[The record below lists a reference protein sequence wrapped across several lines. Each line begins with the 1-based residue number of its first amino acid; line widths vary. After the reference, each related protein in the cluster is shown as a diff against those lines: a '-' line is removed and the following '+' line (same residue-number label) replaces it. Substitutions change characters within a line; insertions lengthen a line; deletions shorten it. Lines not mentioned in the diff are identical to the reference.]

1 MSNII
6 RGAVIGYGAAF
17 NMGKFHAEAMQ
28 RTEGIECVAICD
40 IDEERTKSAKA
51 DFTSVSIYN
60 NIDELLAD
68 PGIDLI
74 VNVLPHN
81 LHGSITV
88 QSLEAGKHAIVEKP
102 MCIAIAE
109 ANQMINT
116 AREAGLMLSVHHNRR
131 WDADFWTLRG
141 LVKSGVIGRVFS
153 VEMWGG
159 GYGKPDSNWWR
170 SVKAISGGAF
180 YDWGAHYLDWLL
192 NIIEE
197 KMINITGFYQPNL
210 VWHDITNEDHVQAII
225 RFANNAIAN
234 VQMSSIAKLGAPVWK
249 LLGSHGAIVSEG
261 NQFKVIVE
269 VEGQP
274 EQQMVDFHGRP
285 GPSYYENIVAHLNNG
300 EPLIVTPESAR
311 RVVAVMDLAEK
322 SSKTHQAETL
332 PYEFEI

>member
-6 RGAVIGYGAAF
+6 RGSVIGYGAAF

-40 IDEERTKSAKA
+40 IDEERTNSAKA

-102 MCIAIAE
+102 MCITIAE